1 MKDVVYHTKVKDI
14 SDFKERITTAVGTTD
29 EETLRRTW
37 TEI

>member
-1 MKDVVYHTKVKDI
+1 MYRTTVKDI
-14 SDFKERITTAVGTTD
+14 GDLKERIIGVVETTD